1 MPEMGEHHMKYAVNI
16 EVIYRELPFA
26 ERFAAAKRDGF
37 DYVEIWDW
45 ESKDLGELKDLC
57 KRYGLEISCMGG
69 DGPISLCDPAHGPE
83 YLAYLR
89 RSLKAAREVGCKLL
103 AVHSNELLP
112 EPHPS
117 AADLFPQYSAAEK
130 TMAMYRS
137 LAAIAPEAEQAGVT
151 LCLEALNV
159 EKDHLG
165 NFLQYTKD
173 AAEIIRM
180 VDSPNVRILYDAYHM
195 YLNEGKIIE
204 TLRKYQDLIACIHI
218 ADAPGRGEPG
228 TGCINYR
235 AVLRD
240 LYDRGYGG
248 MIAFELFPQSSS
260 DDAVWA
266 INSVRTGL

>member
-1 MPEMGEHHMKYAVNI
+1 MKYSVNI
-16 EVIYRELPFA
+16 EVIYKELPFA

-45 ESKDLGELKDLC
+45 ESKDLNELKALC
-57 KRYGLEISCMGG
+57 ARHGLAISCMGG
-69 DGPISLCDPAHGPE
+69 DGPISLCDPAHGEE

-89 RSLKAAREVGCKLL
+89 RSLKVAQEVGCKLL
-103 AVHSNELLP
+103 AVHSNELMAG
-112 EPHPS
+112 EKKY
-117 AADLFPQYSAAEK
+117 AADLFPQYSDAEK

-137 LAAIAPEAEQAGVT
+137 LAAIAPEAEAAGVT

-159 EKDHLG
+159 ETDHLG
-165 NFLQYTKD
+165 NFLRYTKD

-180 VDSPNVRILYDAYHM
+180 VNSPNVKILYDAYHM

-204 TLRKYQDLIACIHI
+204 TLRKYQDLIGCIHI

-240 LYDRGYGG
+240 LCEHGYDQ
-248 MIAFELFPQSSS
+248 MIAFELCPRSGSEA
-260 DDAVWA
+260 AVKA
-266 INSVRTGL
+266 INEVRAGL

>member
-1 MPEMGEHHMKYAVNI
+1 MKYSVNI
-16 EVIYRELPFA
+16 EVIYKEMPFA

-45 ESKDLGELKDLC
+45 DSKDLDELVTLC
-57 KRYGLEISCMGG
+57 QKHEVKISCMGG
-69 DGPISLCDPAHGPE
+69 DGPISLCDPAHGDE

-89 RSLKAAREVGCKLL
+89 KSLQVAQQVGCKLL

-112 EPHPS
+112 EPQQY
-117 AADLFPQYSAAEK
+117 AADLFPEYSDAEK

-137 LAAIAPEAEQAGVT
+137 LAAIAPEAEAAGVT

-159 EKDHLG
+159 ETDHLG
-165 NFLQYTKD
+165 NFLKYTKD
-173 AAEIIRM
+173 AAEIVQM
-180 VDSPNVRILYDAYHM
+180 VDSPSVKILYDAYHM

-204 TLRKYQDLIACIHI
+204 TTRKYKDLIGCIHI

-235 AVLRD
+235 AVLKD
-240 LYDRGYGG
+240 LYDNGYEG
-248 MIAFELFPQSSS
+248 MIAFELYPKNGSEA
-260 DDAVWA
+260 AVAA
-266 INSVRTGL
+266 INDVREGL

>member
-1 MPEMGEHHMKYAVNI
+1 MKYSVNV
-16 EVIYRELPFA
+16 ELIYQELPFA

-45 ESKDLGELKDLC
+45 KSRDLDELAGLC
-57 KRYGLEISCMGG
+57 KQHGVEISCMGG
-69 DGPISLCDPAHGPE
+69 DGPISLCDPARGEE

-89 RSLKAAREVGCKLL
+89 GSLQAAQKVGCKLL

-112 EPHPS
+112 EPHPY
-117 AADLFPQYSAAEK
+117 AADLFSQYSDAEK

-137 LAAIAPEAEQAGVT
+137 LAAIAPEAERAGVT

-159 EKDHLG
+159 EKEHLG
-165 NFLQYTKD
+165 NFLKYTKD

-180 VDSPNVRILYDAYHM
+180 VDSPSVKILYDAYHM

-204 TLRKYQDLIACIHI
+204 TLRKYFDLLGCVHI

-235 AVLRD
+235 AVLQD
-240 LYDRGYGG
+240 LYDQGYDR
-248 MIAFELFPQSSS
+248 MIAFELVP
-260 DDAVWA
+260 
-266 INSVRTGL
+266 RTGSAAAVEAIKAVRAGL